1 MCVYV
6 CVHTHTHTHTQQ
18 EDERGAQK
26 AAEDRV
32 RQIMLAKLEEKAREI
47 VQKNKISGTATLM
60 LDAMVA
66 ARRMERSKENGKE
79 SANESTKQSA
89 NKSPTAADERPAA
102 KKQSSASWQAPST
115 RPGVGTDSVPPSAPP
130 PPPAPPPKKAA
141 AVTGFD
147 VLGDGS
153 TYVRPP
159 PPRPPQSK

>member
-1 MCVYV
+1 MCVS
-6 CVHTHTHTHTQQ
+6 QQ

-66 ARRMERSKENGKE
+66 AKRMES
-79 SANESTKQSA
+79 
-89 NKSPTAADERPAA
+89 KSPTAADKRPAA
-102 KKQSSASWQAPST
+102 TNQRSVSWQAPST
-115 RPGVGTDSVPPSAPP
+115 LPGVVTDSVPQSAP
-130 PPPAPPPKKAA
+130 APKKAA

-153 TYVRPP
+153 TYVRYN
-159 PPRPPQSK
+159 K